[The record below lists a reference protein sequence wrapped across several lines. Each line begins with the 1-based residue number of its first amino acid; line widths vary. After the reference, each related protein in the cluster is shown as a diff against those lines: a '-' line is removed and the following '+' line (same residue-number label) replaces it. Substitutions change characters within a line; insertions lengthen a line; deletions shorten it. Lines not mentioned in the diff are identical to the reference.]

1 MSDYVPI
8 ACIDHEK
15 LEFAVLRR
23 QQLAIRFLDPQE
35 KVVRLRLLPTD
46 VVTRQGAEWLH
57 YRDESGAVGVLR
69 LDRILSAVSDP

>member
-35 KVVRLRLLPTD
+35 KVVQLRLLPTD

-69 LDRILSAVSDP
+69 LDRILSAVSVP

>member
-35 KVVRLRLLPTD
+35 KVVQLRLLPTD

-57 YRDESGAVGVLR
+57 YRDDSGAVGVLR

>member
-23 QQLAIRFLDPQE
+23 QQLAISFLDPRE

-69 LDRILSAVSDP
+69 LDRILSAVSVP

>member
-23 QQLAIRFLDPQE
+23 QQLAISFLDPQE
-35 KVVRLRLLPTD
+35 KVVQLRLLPTD

-57 YRDESGAVGVLR
+57 YRDESGEVGVLR
-69 LDRILSAVSDP
+69 LDRILSAVSVP

>member
-23 QQLAIRFLDPQE
+23 QQLAISFLDPRE

-57 YRDESGAVGVLR
+57 YRDDSGAVGVLR
-69 LDRILSAVSDP
+69 LDRILSAVSVP

>member
-23 QQLAIRFLDPQE
+23 QQLAISFLDPQE
-35 KVVRLRLLPTD
+35 KVVQLRLLPTD

-69 LDRILSAVSDP
+69 LDRILSAVSVP